1 MCPIGFL
8 MLGSTLQDLPN
19 DSPAACRSACRR
31 QASLRTGSPNERSSR
46 APGLSWSATGSS
58 WPLPNHLPRR
68 RPSPNRNLRWPS
80 TACASFE
87 HEAPTQA
94 DHEPGMDTAGD
105 HADPGHPSHRLPAHR
120 RAPGPHSGRTQRTR
134 QCSDTGRPHRTPD
147 SGRPHR
153 TPDSGHLDARM
164 APDTGHPS
172 LGQASVD
179 TGRSHRTPD
188 TGHRTLA
195 EDADR
200 VTTAR
205 PASGPPRPPRRATAR
220 WDAQPCSCG
229 RRLRALDSPCRLGG
243 EAAFQRE
250 IASRRQLLGRSGGVE
265 RRLGAL
271 LSSDDFGSSV
281 ERTAKLHPLCAWS

>member
-8 MLGSTLQDLPN
+8 MLGSTLQDSPN

-31 QASLRTGSPNERSSR
+31 RQASPRTGSHQRTILACTRPILVGHAVE
-46 APGLSWSATGSS
+46 LATAH
-58 WPLPNHLPRR
+58 HLPRR

-94 DHEPGMDTAGD
+94 DHEPVMDTAGD

-134 QCSDTGRPHRTPD
+134 QRSDT
-147 SGRPHR
+147 GRPHR

-164 APDTGHPS
+164 APDTGRPS

-188 TGHRTLA
+188 TGRWPRT
-195 EDADR
+195 
-200 VTTAR
+200 
-205 PASGPPRPPRRATAR
+205 
-220 WDAQPCSCG
+220 
-229 RRLRALDSPCRLGG
+229 
-243 EAAFQRE
+243 
-250 IASRRQLLGRSGGVE
+250 
-265 RRLGAL
+265 
-271 LSSDDFGSSV
+271 
-281 ERTAKLHPLCAWS
+281 RTG

>member
-8 MLGSTLQDLPN
+8 MLGSPCKTCRAIRPPHADQ
-19 DSPAACRSACRR
+19 PAAGGEPRR
-31 QASLRTGSPNERSSR
+31 APAPTNERSWR
-46 APGLSWSATGSS
+46 APGLSWSATRSS

-134 QCSDTGRPHRTPD
+134 QCSDTGRPHRTPTPD
-147 SGRPHR
+147 PGQRTPGRSDGTGHR
-153 TPDSGHLDARM
+153 TPVAGTGKRGHWTL
-164 APDTGHPS
+164 APDTGH
-172 LGQASVD
+172 
-179 TGRSHRTPD
+179 RTLD
-188 TGHRTLA
+188 TGHWTLA

-205 PASGPPRPPRRATAR
+205 PASGPPGPPRRATAR

-281 ERTAKLHPLCAWS
+281 KRAAKLHPLWQG

>member
-31 QASLRTGSPNERSSR
+31 RQASLRTGSPQRTILACTRPILVGHGVE
-46 APGLSWSATGSS
+46 LATAH
-58 WPLPNHLPRR
+58 HLPRR

-134 QCSDTGRPHRTPD
+134 QRSDTGRPHRTPTPD
-147 SGRPHR
+147 PGQRTPTPDPGQRTPTPDPGQRTPGRSDGTGHR
-153 TPDSGHLDARM
+153 TPVAGTGKRGHWTL
-164 APDTGHPS
+164 APDTG
-172 LGQASVD
+172 
-179 TGRSHRTPD
+179 HRTPD
-188 TGHRTLA
+188 TGRWPRT
-195 EDADR
+195 
-200 VTTAR
+200 
-205 PASGPPRPPRRATAR
+205 
-220 WDAQPCSCG
+220 
-229 RRLRALDSPCRLGG
+229 
-243 EAAFQRE
+243 
-250 IASRRQLLGRSGGVE
+250 
-265 RRLGAL
+265 
-271 LSSDDFGSSV
+271 
-281 ERTAKLHPLCAWS
+281 RTG